1 VLKIE
6 KLSVTYPDQTIGVD
20 DVSLYAQDGESVAL
34 IGANGA
40 GKTSL
45 IMALVGV
52 LPSSGNVFADN
63 VKLDKNNLNE
73 IRNKI
78 GVVFQNPDDQLFMPT
93 IYENIAFG
101 LHNMGVNAVEIN
113 ARIETCLSLLNIE
126 RLRNKTALKISG
138 GEKRMVALAT
148 VLVMEPSI
156 MLFDE
161 PTAFLDPKA
170 RRILLRVLN
179 GLQHTKI
186 IATHDLMFAAETCKR
201 SVLLKDG
208 RVFAD
213 GPSKELLY
221 NIQLMDKCGVEA
233 IGAYGGKIS

>member
-1 VLKIE
+1 MLKIE
-6 KLSVTYPDQTIGVD
+6 KLSVRYPDQTIGID
-20 DVSLYAQDGESVAL
+20 NVSLCAKEGESVAL

-52 LPSSGNVFADN
+52 IPSNGNVFADN
-63 VKLDKNNLNE
+63 VKLNKDNLNE

-93 IYENIAFG
+93 IYDNIAFG
-101 LHNMGVNAVEIN
+101 LRNMGMNELEIN
-113 ARIETCLSLLNIE
+113 ARIETCLSLLNIKH
-126 RLRNKTALKISG
+126 LRNKTALKISG
-138 GEKRMVALAT
+138 GEKRMAALAT

-170 RRILLRVLN
+170 RRILLSVLN

-208 RVFAD
+208 SVFAD

-221 NIQLMDKCGVEA
+221 DVQLMDKCGVEA
-233 IGAYGGKIS
+233 IGACGREIY